1 MLNIIVHDIDLV
13 QECRR
18 FSSNYVS
25 DSDTSKSVGLRDDM
39 YEQIAA
45 RASSEGKSVAHMM
58 NELLSGALK
67 Q

>member
-1 MLNIIVHDIDLV
+1 MCAKNVSLCV
-13 QECRR
+13 QACRQ
-18 FSSNYVS
+18 FSNNYVS
-25 DSDTSKSVGLRDDM
+25 EVDTTGKSVSVKEDM